1 MRYMLI
7 MALTLLGC
15 GASETTTDGAGGEG
29 GGTSQG
35 GGGSTTCSD
44 PHDANCIPIEPEPA
58 VKKPV
63 AFGPECKASA
73 ETMVQAILPE
83 DGLTDEDGNALSE
96 VGALVIRCEPIATP
110 TEIGS
115 VEYGAFRGFGGLC
128 DAVTHDAYV
137 WVLSDLPASVRPKD
151 ADATAHVEASE
162 MLFDPHPVFEGDE
175 YRRSV
180 DVGLSVESGFVCFGV
195 TMAVQ
200 GEARLCAIGCG
211 KTEVESPDLDL
222 YSDTIGGT
230 VQCPDADGNCALEP
244 MAVSPTEALGAAYD
258 GPTRKMRFRW
268 YGKQ

>member
-1 MRYMLI
+1 MRYLLI
-7 MALTLLGC
+7 MVLALLGC
-15 GASETTTDGAGGEG
+15 GANETTTGGNGGLGGE
-29 GGTSQG
+29 TSQG
-35 GGGSTTCSD
+35 GGGGSTCSD
-44 PHDANCIPIEPEPA
+44 PHDASCVPYKPEP
-58 VKKPV
+58 VEKTPV

-73 ETMVQAILPE
+73 ETAVQAIIPG
-83 DGLTDEDGNALSE
+83 DGLTDESGNTLSE
-96 VGALVIRCEPIATP
+96 NGALAIRCEPIATP
-110 TEIGS
+110 TEIDS
-115 VEYGAFRGFGGLC
+115 VEYGAYRGFGGIC
-128 DAVTHDAYV
+128 DAVTHDVYV
-137 WVLSDLPASVRPKD
+137 WALPDLPASVRPKD
-151 ADATAHVEASE
+151 ADVTAHVEASE
-162 MLFDPHPVFEGDE
+162 MLFDPHPAFEGDE

-244 MAVSPTEALGAAYD
+244 MAVSPTEALGAQYD